1 MAQPLTPTTAPG
13 IFINN
18 LGKIENQNVVDNLSP
33 WQQHSVFPVVVSE
46 VSSRNQWGSATMIG

>member
-1 MAQPLTPTTAPG
+1 MAPG

-18 LGKIENQNVVDNLSP
+18 LGKRENQNMVDNLSP